1 MYILNIFS
9 TIKKMLVDELRD
21 FIFENY
27 YKRIG
32 FAKESS
38 SYPKKQKKK
47 DATKLTANIL
57 ILVILKNNTIL
68 I

>member
-1 MYILNIFS
+1 
-9 TIKKMLVDELRD
+9 MLVDELRD

-38 SYPKKQKKK
+38 SYSKKQKKK